1 MNGRGKQMR
10 VIVIG
15 GGIMGLCAAWALRR
29 AGHEAVLY
37 EQGPIPNPLA
47 SSCDEHRLTR
57 FTYGAMTGYARM
69 VHEAHA
75 AWDRLWADLGQSH
88 FHPAGTLIVARAED
102 GWVRASE
109 RCLQAMGLPVEIWSP
124 GVLGARLPL
133 LRFEG
138 ARFAL
143 FTPTGG
149 VLFAERILIGLGHWL
164 REHGVEL
171 HANTPVTEADP
182 DRAAVRTADGGTD
195 RADALVIA
203 AGPWTPRLLPGLRG
217 RITPSRQVAL
227 YLEPPADALSAWRSA
242 PAVLDQ
248 FEAARGGFY
257 AVPPVAGTR
266 LKVGDHGFSLRGEP
280 DREREATETD
290 LNQALALAQTRV
302 VGFERYR
309 ALRARTCFY
318 SVAEGERF
326 IVEPLGRAWVLAGF
340 SGHGFKFGAVIGE
353 AIAAALTGARPA
365 RAITAWAA
373 GRA

>member
-1 MNGRGKQMR
+1 MK

-15 GGIMGLCAAWALRR
+15 GGIMGLCTAWALRR
-29 AGHEAVLY
+29 AEHEPVLY

-88 FHPAGTLIVARAED
+88 FHPTGTLVVARDED

-109 RCLQAMGLPVEIWSP
+109 RCLQAMGLPVEIWSRD
-124 GVLGARLPL
+124 VLAARLQL

-149 VLFAERILIGLGHWL
+149 VLFAERILLGLGQWL
-164 REHGVEL
+164 REQGVEL
-171 HANTPVTEADP
+171 HVNTPVTDVDP
-182 DRAAVRTADGGTD
+182 DRATVRTAAGRTD
-195 RADALVIA
+195 RADALVVA
-203 AGPWTPRLLPGLRG
+203 AGPWTPRLLPALRG
-217 RITPSRQVAL
+217 RITPSRQIAL
-227 YLEPPADALSAWRSA
+227 YLEPPSDLLAPWRVA
-242 PAVLDQ
+242 PALLDQ
-248 FEAARGGFY
+248 LEAARGGFY
-257 AVPPVAGTR
+257 AVPPVGGTR
-266 LKVGDHGFSLRGEP
+266 LKMGDHGFTLHGEP
-280 DREREATETD
+280 DLEREPTETD
-290 LNQALALAQTRV
+290 LDQALALARTRLV
-302 VGFERYR
+302 DFERYR
-309 ALRARTCFY
+309 AVQARTCFY

-326 IVEPLGRAWVLAGF
+326 VVEPLGRAWMLAGF

-353 AIAAALTGARPA
+353 AIAAALNGGRSAERV
-365 RAITAWAA
+365 TAWAA
-373 GRA
+373 GQG

>member
-1 MNGRGKQMR
+1 MR

-15 GGIMGLCAAWALRR
+15 GGIMGLCTAWALCR
-29 AGHEAVLY
+29 AGHEPVPY

-75 AWDRLWADLGQSH
+75 AWERLWADLGQSH
-88 FHPAGTLIVARAED
+88 FHPTGTLIVARAED

-109 RCLQAMGLPVEIWSP
+109 RCLEAMALPVEIWSP
-124 GVLGARLPL
+124 GVLAARLPFV
-133 LRFEG
+133 RFEG

-149 VLFAERILIGLGHWL
+149 VLFAERILEGLGRWL
-164 REHGVEL
+164 SEQGVQL
-171 HANTPVTEADP
+171 HANTPVTEVDTE
-182 DRAAVRTADGGTD
+182 RAAVRTADGRTD
-195 RADALVIA
+195 RGDALVVA
-203 AGPWTPRLLPGLRG
+203 AGPWTPRLLPALCG
-217 RITPSRQVAL
+217 RVTASRQVAL
-227 YLEPPADALSAWRSA
+227 YLEPPADAFAAWRAA

-248 FEAARGGFY
+248 IEAARGGFY
-257 AVPPVAGTR
+257 AVPPVGGTR
-266 LKVGDHGFSLRGEP
+266 LKVGDHGFSLRGQP
-280 DREREATETD
+280 DREREPTETD
-290 LNQALALAQTRV
+290 LAHALALGRTRLIDI
-302 VGFERYR
+302 ERYR
-309 ALRARTCFY
+309 AAHARTCFY

-353 AIAAALTGARPA
+353 AIAAALNGDRPA
-365 RAITAWAA
+365 EAITAWAA
-373 GRA
+373 GHP